1 MSVMKQMLGNSY
13 LFGANAPFIEEL
25 YESYLENP
33 ASVTDV
39 WRDYFDGFAAVM
51 VGLSAASRWPVALTA
66 TARSA
71 CPMAAARSG
80 SVVPSSGTVTS

>member
-1 MSVMKQMLGNSY
+1 MSVMKQMQGNSY

-39 WRDYFDGFAAVM
+39 WRDYFDRLQN
-51 VGLSAASRWPVALTA
+51 LSLIHISEPTRPY
-66 TARSA
+66 
-71 CPMAAARSG
+71 
-80 SVVPSSGTVTS
+80 

>member
-39 WRDYFDGFAAVM
+39 WRDYFDRLQNLPGT
-51 VGLSAASRWPVALTA
+51 GASE
-66 TARSA
+66 SE
-71 CPMAAARSG
+71 G
-80 SVVPSSGTVTS
+80 EH